1 MNKEARVK
9 AFSTVILT
17 GIKHQLRIKMEDYIC
32 DGLLGLI
39 ICTLGFLDCIL
50 HVSVQLTNIGIHLL
64 FAAQETG
71 VLLR

>member
-1 MNKEARVK
+1 
-9 AFSTVILT
+9 
-17 GIKHQLRIKMEDYIC
+17 MEDYIC